1 MRRVQAQPY
10 RALGRRE
17 PGQAFESMQR
27 GRTLTGWNPADVKRQ
42 TQRPGGQALLAA
54 YRRHRKPMAPR
65 QPRQPRQ
72 PR

>member
-27 GRTLTGWNPADVKRQ
+27 GRTLTGWNPADAKRQ

-54 YRRHRKPMAPR
+54 YRRHRGES
-65 QPRQPRQ
+65 
-72 PR
+72 

>member
-54 YRRHRKPMAPR
+54 
-65 QPRQPRQ
+65 
-72 PR
+72 